1 MLGQC
6 LVPWRVSQGCLG
18 SRSGHQLNS
27 ILLVSNNQGSVYKK
41 CAVYKYTI
49 KVGARFVFLSSMGP
63 SCQWQHNWSCPCFS
77 QRTRNEVEG
86 PWGAPCQLKK
96 PFKGPEST
104 WRSWKK
110 ERKRAINP
118 LWPVVTDLPSRQ
130 IWWFFTKSKAKK
142 NEFVFKP
149 VDEGSLI
156 VPELECCPITFWLA
170 EDWSARA
177 GRGVLQIPTGTA
189 KFRPNFSIWCLF
201 GFNSSSPVL
210 YVKLCCNYFILF
222 FPSVLKFWCSK
233 YFIASLTWSCSHWY
247 MGRENRI
254 GIETQKRLLSSYA
267 IWLNKNFQVNTFTGF
282 FGQNKTQ
289 VPKNSKLKQDTEKNS
304 RKIPKTQITA
314 TPVFSKLS
322 NTFSNF
328 WKYFKN
334 SWKDLK
340 T

>member
-1 MLGQC
+1 MSPSSIATQRGCDRLENQSTVILMPWQPWQSWIQIWPQAITLFFRELSFVSSTKTQFSLLLPQFPQIFNLIFDTKE
-6 LVPWRVSQGCLG
+6 LV
-18 SRSGHQLNS
+18 
-27 ILLVSNNQGSVYKK
+27 LL
-41 CAVYKYTI
+41 
-49 KVGARFVFLSSMGP
+49 
-63 SCQWQHNWSCPCFS
+63 SCQLTMWFS
-77 QRTRNEVEG
+77 LHANQ
-86 PWGAPCQLKK
+86 
-96 PFKGPEST
+96 
-104 WRSWKK
+104 
-110 ERKRAINP
+110 
-118 LWPVVTDLPSRQ
+118 
-130 IWWFFTKSKAKK
+130 WFFTKSKAKK